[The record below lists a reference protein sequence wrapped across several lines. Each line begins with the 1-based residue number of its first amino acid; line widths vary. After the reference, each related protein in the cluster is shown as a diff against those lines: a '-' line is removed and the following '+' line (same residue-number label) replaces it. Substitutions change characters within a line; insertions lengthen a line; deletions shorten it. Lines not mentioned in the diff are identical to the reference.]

1 MREREEEILKEDI
14 EGFLKEKERI
24 KKIIGRIGGK
34 NTLKT
39 RAANLFWTVVVIAIF
54 IFSIF
59 MHNTL
64 RLIMIEVGV
73 LLVSLKIIYYF
84 RRQARVNHFQ
94 FWILSSIEWRVN
106 ELSKKLDEMPEGIG
120 KNAEEVMIDESD
132 KDI

>member
-1 MREREEEILKEDI
+1 MREREEEILEEDI

-24 KKIIGRIGGK
+24 RKIIGRIGGK
-34 NTLKT
+34 NTLK
-39 RAANLFWTVVVIAIF
+39 AKAMNLFWTIMVIGIF

-59 MHNTL
+59 MQNTP

-73 LLVSLKIIYYF
+73 FLISLKIIYYF
-84 RRQARVNHFQ
+84 RQQARVNHFQ

-106 ELSKKLDEMPEGIG
+106 ELSKKLDEMPEAIG
-120 KNAEEVMIDESD
+120 KDAEEMRMDGSD

>member
-1 MREREEEILKEDI
+1 MREREEEILEEDI

-24 KKIIGRIGGK
+24 RKIIGRIGGK
-34 NTLKT
+34 NTLKA
-39 RAANLFWTVVVIAIF
+39 RAMNLFWTIIVITIF

-59 MHNTL
+59 MQNTP

-73 LLVSLKIIYYF
+73 FLISLKIIYYF
-84 RRQARVNHFQ
+84 RQQARVNHFQ

-106 ELSKKLDEMPEGIG
+106 ELSKKLDEMPEAIG
-120 KNAEEVMIDESD
+120 KDAEEMRMDGSD